1 MESLASVPR
10 CACVYA
16 CPPRSRRAATGR
28 WRTGLSAV
36 CLLCAALGGS
46 YLKMMN
52 PLAAYNALDEVGTY
66 PLEHTGGS

>member
-16 CPPRSRRAATGR
+16 CPAAEPSAGATGR
-28 WRTGLSAV
+28 LPQGLSAV

-52 PLAAYNALDEVGTY
+52 PLAAYNALDEVGGY
-66 PLEHTGGS
+66 PL